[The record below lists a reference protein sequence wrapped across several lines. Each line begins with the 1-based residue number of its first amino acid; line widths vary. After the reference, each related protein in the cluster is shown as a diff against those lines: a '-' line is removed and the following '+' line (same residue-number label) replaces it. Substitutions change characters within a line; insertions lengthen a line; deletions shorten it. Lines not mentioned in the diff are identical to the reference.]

1 VADRLERL
9 LNLTATLLD
18 TRRPLTLEE
27 VADRVAP
34 RYPDDR
40 SSRHRQFER
49 DKETLRELG
58 IEISVESVDPLGG
71 AEVGYRIRPERYYL
85 PDLELSDEE
94 RQALHVA
101 VTAVRL
107 EGDDARE
114 ALIKLG
120 GLEGESAPAVAD
132 LPTSPVLGDLF
143 DATAQRAPVTFSYR
157 GEQRDLEP
165 YGVVLRLGH
174 WYVVGHDRTRDAP
187 RAFRVDR
194 IDGRVATGS
203 PGRFSVPDGFDPEQ
217 YLRDDPLLFGDDRPV
232 RALVLVEAARAAW
245 VAEQLGEQAVEE
257 RRDDGAIVVG
267 LDVVNRDA
275 FRSWL
280 LGLLEYATVL
290 DPPSMRDDVVAWLR
304 QIAGDQTAGDQT
316 AGDQTAGDV
325 GRQASS

>member
-1 VADRLERL
+1 MADRLERL
-9 LNLTATLLD
+9 VNLTATLLD
-18 TRRPLTLEE
+18 TRRPLTIEE
-27 VADRVAP
+27 VAERVAP
-34 RYPDDR
+34 RSPADR
-40 SSRHRQFER
+40 ASRHRQFER
-49 DKETLRELG
+49 DKQTLRELG
-58 IEISVESVDPLGG
+58 IEISVESLDPLGG

-85 PDLELSDEE
+85 PELDLSDEE
-94 RQALHVA
+94 REALHVA

-120 GLEGESAPAVAD
+120 GLSGESAPALAD
-132 LPTSPVLGDLF
+132 LPTSPVLGELF
-143 DATAQRAPVTFSYR
+143 DATAQRAPVAFRYR
-157 GEQRDLEP
+157 GEERDLEP

-174 WYVVGHDRTRDAP
+174 WYVVGHDRIRDAP

-194 IDGRVATGS
+194 IEGEVSTGAS
-203 PGRFSVPDGFDPEQ
+203 AAFSVPESFDPEQ

-232 RALVLVEAARAAW
+232 RALVLVEAARAGW
-245 VAEQLGEQAVEE
+245 VAEQLGDEAVEE

-290 DPPSMRDDVVAWLR
+290 EPASVRDDVVAWLR
-304 QIAGDQTAGDQT
+304 AISGTLEE
-316 AGDQTAGDV
+316 V
-325 GRQASS
+325 GSGPPLEDSSP